1 MIDPMMFFSEDSTKA
16 ELVNQLKNEVIHR
29 DKLIEKG
36 VDTNKLVLVTGHS
49 LCDSMMFAKYLHD
62 WLKSIGESKGSNF
75 VVMDPVM
82 TSEYENGIEIL
93 QFADNKQINIFI
105 NNNSKIG
112 YEWFDYI
119 IYIKVPGK
127 ECRKR
132 FIMSMIDKSSDIIDE
147 DAYDELIDEFANLTD
162 GLDYSFINMIVD
174 HIMRLAIVN
183 DEKISY
189 KMIRTNVYKMKENHG
204 IENYWS

>member
-49 LCDSMMFAKYLHD
+49 LCDSMMFAKHLHD
-62 WLKSIGESKGSNF
+62 WIKSTGENNGNNF

-82 TSEYENGIEIL
+82 TSEYANGIEIL

-105 NNNSKIG
+105 
-112 YEWFDYI
+112 
-119 IYIKVPGK
+119 
-127 ECRKR
+127 
-132 FIMSMIDKSSDIIDE
+132 
-147 DAYDELIDEFANLTD
+147 
-162 GLDYSFINMIVD
+162 
-174 HIMRLAIVN
+174 
-183 DEKISY
+183 
-189 KMIRTNVYKMKENHG
+189 
-204 IENYWS
+204 